1 MIDIYGWLD
10 FELYDLVW
18 LHNNHSDKTKPMLG
32 WWMGAWHS
40 VGSMLC
46 YLILIKKGSVLLCTT
61 IKHVTDEKP
70 RYPNV
75 QEWIQDYH
83 GYLEA
88 ALVSENFGTSLDV
101 YDSFIN
107 DNEGGTA
114 KGNPNEEDYQGLP
127 DYLELDEVIDIIN
140 KTELIRPMNWRYS
153 GSAWLDGW
161 KLMGKGQEAPKIKLH
176 QRRIR

>member
-1 MIDIYGWLD
+1 
-10 FELYDLVW
+10 
-18 LHNNHSDKTKPMLG
+18 
-32 WWMGAWHS
+32 
-40 VGSMLC
+40 MLC

-61 IKHVTDEKP
+61 IKHVTDENP
-70 RYPNV
+70 RDPNV

-153 GSAWLDGW
+153 GSA
-161 KLMGKGQEAPKIKLH
+161 
-176 QRRIR
+176 